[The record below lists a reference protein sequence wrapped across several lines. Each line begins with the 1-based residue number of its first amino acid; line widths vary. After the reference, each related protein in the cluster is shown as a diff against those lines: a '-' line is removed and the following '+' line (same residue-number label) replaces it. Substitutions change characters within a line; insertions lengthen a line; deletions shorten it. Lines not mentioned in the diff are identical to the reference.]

1 MDQAAQ
7 RVVSRSWIVSRL
19 QSLRVGGPE
28 HRAASGLLDCDL
40 HPHERVDL
48 RDHAIQVAV
57 LGRDGH
63 ELSFSEGLEHPPR
76 AYSADGGSVRV
87 GFSPDRGMLSM
98 VIRSAPARLEGWL
111 WIALWI
117 AVAVAEALAL
127 RPVLFDRDAPVQGIE
142 VVFTLVG
149 GSFAACG
156 LIAWRRRPDSRSGL
170 LMVTTGFLF
179 FVSPLLGQLDGELAN
194 TLRVLFVD
202 YWIFPFVTLILTFLT
217 SGRLQARF
225 DRLLVA
231 SYLIPL
237 GIGQVAW
244 MLTDP
249 EEGHLLLAFP
259 DADVAHA
266 IDRVQRGMLV
276 VCCLATVVVVVARW
290 LASTRPRRR
299 ALLPSVA
306 GAFALL
312 CFATLLVNDLVSG
325 TRSQTLLWIAAC
337 SLVSVPLAFLTGLL
351 RSRLARGGLADLFRG
366 LGATS
371 TADLQ
376 AALRRAL
383 GDPSLELALE
393 GFPTASAGR
402 AVAPVERNGRQI
414 AALVHDT
421 SLDEDPELL
430 EAACTATAV
439 ALENQRLL
447 AEADARLEEL
457 KASRERIVAAGD
469 AERRRLERNLHDGA
483 QQRLVAIAQQLH
495 LLQSRV
501 GDDPDAAE
509 LVTTASAELAE
520 SLSELR
526 ELARGMHPAVLEHGL
541 AAALNA
547 LANRST
553 VATTVSCETRE
564 RFAEPVELTA
574 YFVASEALANVAKY
588 SGASQATVRLWR
600 AGGLAKIQIA
610 DDGIGGA
617 DGSRGSGLRGLADR
631 VEALDGRL
639 YVTSP
644 PGAGTTVTAELP
656 CG

>member
-1 MDQAAQ
+1 MLIRWAPYGFDLTPPG
-7 RVVSRSWIVSRL
+7 RSGARL
-19 QSLRVGGPE
+19 LAHVG
-28 HRAASGLLDCDL
+28 
-40 HPHERVDL
+40 
-48 RDHAIQVAV
+48 
-57 LGRDGH
+57 
-63 ELSFSEGLEHPPR
+63 
-76 AYSADGGSVRV
+76 
-87 GFSPDRGMLSM
+87 
-98 VIRSAPARLEGWL
+98 PARPEGAL
-111 WIALWI
+111 WIGLWI
-117 AVAVAEALAL
+117 AVVVAELLAL
-127 RPVLFDRDAPVQGIE
+127 RPVLFDREAPIQGIE

-170 LMVTTGFLF
+170 LMVATGFLF
-179 FVSPLLGQLDGELAN
+179 FVSPLLSQLQGELAN

-202 YWIFPFVTLILTFLT
+202 YWIFPFVTLILTLLT
-217 SGRLQARF
+217 SGRLQTRI

-244 MLTDP
+244 MMTDP
-249 EEGHLLLAFP
+249 AEGYLLLAFP
-259 DADVAHA
+259 DADVAHV

-276 VCCLATVVVVVARW
+276 VCSLATVAVVVARW
-290 LASTRPRRR
+290 LRSTRPRRR
-299 ALLPSVA
+299 AQLPSIA
-306 GAFALL
+306 GAFGLL

-337 SLVSVPLAFLTGLL
+337 SIVSVPLVVLAGLL

-371 TADLQ
+371 TGDLQ

-383 GDPSLELALE
+383 GDPSLELALA
-393 GFPTASAGR
+393 GHPAAGPGR
-402 AVAPVERNGRQI
+402 AVAPVESNGRQV
-414 AALVHDT
+414 AALVHDA

-447 AEADARLEEL
+447 AEADVRLDEL

-483 QQRLVAIAQQLH
+483 QQRLVAIALH
-495 LLQSRV
+495 LRLLQSRV

-541 AAALNA
+541 AAALDA

-553 VATTVSCETRE
+553 VATTVSCEMRE
-564 RFAEPVELTA
+564 RLPEPVELTA

-588 SGASQATVRLWR
+588 SGASHANVRLWR
-600 AGGLAKIQIA
+600 SGPLAKIQIA
-610 DDGIGGA
+610 DDGVGGA
-617 DGSRGSGLRGLADR
+617 DDTRGSGLRGLADR

-639 YVTSP
+639 HVTSL
-644 PGAGTTVTAELP
+644 PGAGTTITAELP
-656 CG
+656 CES

>member
-1 MDQAAQ
+1 
-7 RVVSRSWIVSRL
+7 VI
-19 QSLRVGGPE
+19 
-28 HRAASGLLDCDL
+28 
-40 HPHERVDL
+40 
-48 RDHAIQVAV
+48 
-57 LGRDGH
+57 
-63 ELSFSEGLEHPPR
+63 
-76 AYSADGGSVRV
+76 
-87 GFSPDRGMLSM
+87 
-98 VIRSAPARLEGWL
+98 IRSAPSGFGMARPWGSGATALARLGSARPEGWL
-111 WIALWI
+111 WIALW
-117 AVAVAEALAL
+117 VAVAAAEIAAL
-127 RPVLFDRDAPVQGIE
+127 RPVLFDRDTPVQGIE

-170 LMVTTGFLF
+170 LMVATGFLF
-179 FVSPLLGQLDGELAN
+179 FVSPLLGQLQGELAR
-194 TLRVLFVD
+194 TIRVLFVD
-202 YWIFPFVTLILTFLT
+202 YWIFPFVALLLTLLT
-217 SGRLQARF
+217 SGRLQTRF

-237 GIGQVAW
+237 GILQVAW

-276 VCCLATVVVVVARW
+276 VCALVTVIVVVARW
-290 LASTRPRRR
+290 WASNRPRRR

-312 CFATLLVNDLVSG
+312 CFATLLVTDLVAG

-337 SLVSVPLAFLTGLL
+337 SLVTVPLAFLAGLL
-351 RSRLARGGLADLFRG
+351 RSRLARGGLSDLFRG

-371 TADLQ
+371 TAELQ

-393 GFPTASAGR
+393 GFPAAGPSR
-402 AVAPVERNGRQI
+402 AVAPVERNGRLV
-414 AALVHDT
+414 AALVHDA

-430 EAACTATAV
+430 EAACAATAV

-447 AEADARLEEL
+447 AEADVRLDEL

-483 QQRLVAIAQQLH
+483 QQRLVAIALH
-495 LLQSRV
+495 LRLLQNRV

-520 SLSELR
+520 SLAELR

-541 AAALNA
+541 PAALDA

-564 RFAEPVELTA
+564 RFSGPVELTA
-574 YFVASEALANVAKY
+574 YFVASEALANIAKY
-588 SGASQATVRLWR
+588 SGASQAKVRLWR
-600 AGGLAKIQIA
+600 AGPLAKIQIA
-610 DDGIGGA
+610 DDGVGGA
-617 DGSRGSGLRGLADR
+617 DDTRGSGLRGLADR
-631 VEALDGRL
+631 VEALDGSL
-639 YVTSP
+639 HVTSP
-644 PGAGTTVTAELP
+644 PGAGTTITAELP
-656 CG
+656 CGS